1 MTSFRLFLSDVFKF
15 TFGFYDFAGNV
26 MNWILFFVASGIF
39 TYWCY
44 VLVSVLGNNKDKDY
58 HSPTEGK
65 FHYYNPEIHTKEVE

>member
-1 MTSFRLFLSDVFKF
+1 
-15 TFGFYDFAGNV
+15 

-44 VLVSVLGNNKDKDY
+44 VLLLGNNNKDKDY

>member
-1 MTSFRLFLSDVFKF
+1 
-15 TFGFYDFAGNV
+15 